1 MKRIAPMFLVLVL
14 ILSGCTKI
22 VVPEPKPFP
31 EVPTVEAIPFP
42 APHGVVS
49 VNDSKPTWITN
60 NIEESWS
67 GSVEEETPEGIKLYI
82 HYYTYRGLK
91 DETIMASVNQAIQD
105 KIENLKQYAKFENLP
120 VTPGFYAAFPQGER
134 DILSLNISTYATFNN
149 ANIMSVHVYVK
160 VNFKPITGDTPRDI
174 TIQDALNFDLTTG
187 QQLTFSDLFVNDSDF
202 EGLLNG
208 IILLKSQ
215 GMTDPTPPELE
226 FMVDAYVYR
235 GGFTGLRGDVKFSLG
250 QTDLYIYL
258 NEKYTEFSND
268 FSTVQITIPFSQ
280 LASIL
285 AIGQR
290 CTQTDEWI
298 YTNPL
303 KGVTRN
309 YMYVTT
315 TTTKTWTVNGI
326 SASSTVTRD
335 EQLSD
340 FYKAYAEKALA
351 KDLAYIKGLSSSVYT
366 NVNLTFTA
374 SVNGPYMNLFSAM
387 VQFGE
392 TSKTRGWGGTI
403 KPDGTPFIMKDIFKD
418 GFDYRTYIKGLIADQ
433 IRDNQFTETYDL
445 DEVYE
450 QLASSLT
457 LHAMGSSQFVTMSN
471 EFFFDASLDEGD
483 FYISL
488 DLDADKD
495 ILKLEHWSMD

>member
-1 MKRIAPMFLVLVL
+1 MRRIAPMFLVLVL

-49 VNDSKPTWITN
+49 VNDTKPTWITN
-60 NIEESWS
+60 NIEVSWLD
-67 GSVEEETPEGIKLYI
+67 SVEEEIPEGIKIYI
-82 HYYTYRGLK
+82 DYDSYSGLK

-105 KIENLKQYAKFENLP
+105 KIENLKKYAKFENLP
-120 VTPGFYAAFPQGER
+120 VTSGFYAAFPEGER
-134 DILSLNISTYATFNN
+134 DILSLNISTYATFNF
-149 ANIMSVHVYVK
+149 ANIMSVHFYVQ
-160 VNFKPITGDTPRDI
+160 VNFKPITGYTPRDI
-174 TIQDALNFDLTTG
+174 AIQDALNFDLTTG
-187 QQLTFSDLFVNDSDF
+187 QQLTLSDLFVNDSDF
-202 EGLLNG
+202 EELLNG

-258 NEKYTEFSND
+258 NEKYSEFSND

-298 YTNPL
+298 YSDPIIG
-303 KGVTRN
+303 KTRN
-309 YMYVTT
+309 YLYVISHAS
-315 TTTKTWTVNGI
+315 KNWTVNDVQI
-326 SASSTVTRD
+326 NSSFGFD
-335 EQLSD
+335 EPLSE
-340 FYKAYAEKALA
+340 AYQAMALKALA
-351 KDLAYIKGLSSSVYT
+351 KDRLAVEALAKG
-366 NVNLTFTA
+366 NVVQLDHRFSA
-374 SVNGPYMNLFSAM
+374 SVMGPYMNLISTTGISSDTWEM
-387 VQFGE
+387 
-392 TSKTRGWGGTI
+392 RGWSATI
-403 KPDGTPFIMKDIFKD
+403 KPDGTPITMDDLFKD
-418 GFDYRTYIKGLIADQ
+418 GFDYRSYIKGLIADQ
-433 IRDNQFTETYDL
+433 IRDNDYQNTYDL
-445 DEVYE
+445 DQVYE
-450 QLASSLT
+450 T
-457 LHAMGSSQFVTMSN
+457 LVSTLRLGSFGSSQYITMSN
-471 EFFFDASLDEGD
+471 EYYFDATQDEGD

-488 DLDADKD
+488 DLEANKD
-495 ILKLEHWSMD
+495 ILKIQHWIN